1 MFAAVVASS
10 LVPLASAGSVAGA
23 TSCAPA
29 PTHVGRFLGI
39 QRPSTTAAPI
49 ACSLAA
55 RSSASKAYNG
65 GSPPLKLKGGVTM
78 GTSLQPGAVT
88 LTPIYWAPNQAAF
101 DSGYDSLSTQFIN
114 DLSAATTAGTTASPF
129 SVLTQYTNASG
140 TRFGSQMTAS
150 QPIVDTQAYPND
162 ADTIGCSPDS
172 GAIYNDNSGYS
183 SCISDA
189 DIMAEVQ
196 RLTTDKNLSTDWSHL
211 YVVYLPKGVEDCMP
225 SQGQTPHSCTANYAD
240 TADSYCAYHS
250 YVNPAPTDAPMLYAV
265 IPYTVWNSGT
275 GIGCNGLVDA
285 PNADPAVDYGVSAVS
300 HEIAEAIT
308 DPQGYSQDGLTHG
321 WMDKSGNEIGDLC
334 AYVYGAL
341 RGTSGQRYNVR
352 LNGSKYLIQQEFSNS
367 SYKLSHA
374 AGCQTGWT
382 APSVSLRST
391 GKLTVGKLVTFHATV
406 STPSGAVL
414 SRSWTLDGQPAGSG
428 ATFATKFVTA
438 GSHTVALTVTDSGG
452 YQGGSSLQVTI
463 KTP

>member
-1 MFAAVVASS
+1 
-10 LVPLASAGSVAGA
+10 LVPLAGAGTSSVAGA
-23 TSCAPA
+23 TTCAPA

-39 QRPSTTAAPI
+39 QRPSTTTAPI
-49 ACSLAA
+49 VCSLVA

-88 LTPIYWAPNQAAF
+88 LTPVYWAPNQASF
-101 DSGYDSLSTQFIN
+101 DSGYESLSTKFID

-140 TRFGSQMTAS
+140 TRFGSQMTATP
-150 QPIVDTQAYPND
+150 PIVDTQAYPDD
-162 ADTIGCSPDS
+162 ANTTGCSPDS
-172 GAIYNDNSGYS
+172 GAIYNDDSGYS
-183 SCISDA
+183 LCISDA

-196 RLTTDKNLSTDWSHL
+196 RLTTDQNLPTDWSHL
-211 YVVYLPKGVEDCMP
+211 YVVYLPKGVEECFSSD
-225 SQGQTPHSCTANYAD
+225 PHSCTANHVD
-240 TADSYCAYHS
+240 TADSFCAYHS
-250 YVNPAPTDAPMLYAV
+250 YVNPAPTAAPMLYAV
-265 IPYTVWNSGT
+265 IPYSVWNSKT
-275 GIGCNGLVDA
+275 GIGCDGLVDS
-285 PNADPAVDYGVSAVS
+285 PNADPAVDYSVSAVS

-308 DPQGYSQDGLTHG
+308 DPEGYSQDGLTHG
-321 WMDKSGNEIGDLC
+321 WRDKNGNEIGDLC

-341 RGTSGQRYNVR
+341 HGTSGQRYNVR

-382 APSVSLRST
+382 VPSVSLRST
-391 GKLTVGKLVTFHATV
+391 GKLTVGKLVTFQATV

-428 ATFATKFVTA
+428 ATFATRFVTA

-452 YQGGSSLQVTI
+452 YQGVSSLPVTI